1 MQEMQEMCWLCGLGD
16 PLEEDLEAHSN
27 ILVCRIPWTEEPGN
41 LQFVELDMTEYV
53 CMWHTHTEHSLSS
66 AMLTSEIKGGGGLR
80 TKDLWPQTH
89 TNSAAA

>member
-27 ILVCRIPWTEEPGN
+27 ILVCRIPWTEEPGK

-53 CMWHTHTEHSLSS
+53 CM
-66 AMLTSEIKGGGGLR
+66 
-80 TKDLWPQTH
+80 
-89 TNSAAA
+89 